1 MKKILVIIDAQVDFI
16 TGALGNDDIK
26 AAYERLENYV
36 ASTDEYENVYL
47 TRDTHNKDYAKTLE
61 GQKLPVPHCEYASA
75 GWQVMPRLVEAVRM
89 NPYIKSHL
97 FINKPT
103 FGSLNLPKVIDDQH
117 FENNIEIDVCGF
129 VSNICVISNTLL
141 LRAHFPNTKINFLS
155 NLSAGTSIEAHEAAS
170 LIMESNHIDIKTV

>member
-16 TGALGNDDIK
+16 TGALGNDDIR

-36 ASTDEYENVYL
+36 TSTDEYENVYF

-61 GQKLPVPHCEYASA
+61 GQKLPVSHCEYASA

-97 FINKPT
+97 FIDKPT

-117 FENNIEIDVCGF
+117 FENNIEIDVVGF
-129 VSNICVISNTLL
+129 DTDICVVSNCLL
-141 LRAHFPNTKINFLS
+141 LRAHFPNTKINVLKDYCG
-155 NLSAGTSIEAHEAAS
+155 GTTPENHEAALKVMNS
-170 LIMESNHIDIKTV
+170 CQIDII

>member
-97 FINKPT
+97 FIDKPT

-117 FENNIEIDVCGF
+117 FENNIEIDVVGF
-129 VSNICVISNTLL
+129 CSDICVVSNCLL
-141 LRAHFPNTKINFLS
+141 LRAHFPNTKINVLKDYCG
-155 NLSAGTSIEAHEAAS
+155 GTTPENHEAALKVMNS
-170 LIMESNHIDIKTV
+170 CQIDIV

>member
-1 MKKILVIIDAQVDFI
+1 MKKILVIIDAQADFI
-16 TGALGNDDIK
+16 TGTLGNDDIR

-47 TRDTHNKDYAKTLE
+47 TRDTHNKDYSKTLE

-89 NPYIKSHL
+89 NPYIKSHF
-97 FINKPT
+97 FIDKPT

-117 FENNIEIDVCGF
+117 FENNIEIDVVGF
-129 VSNICVISNTLL
+129 CTDICVASNCLL
-141 LRAHFPNTKINFLS
+141 LRAHFPNTRINVLKDYCG
-155 NLSAGTSIEAHEAAS
+155 GTTPENHEAALKVMNS
-170 LIMESNHIDIKTV
+170 CQIDII

>member
-97 FINKPT
+97 FIDKPT
-103 FGSLNLPKVIDDQH
+103 FGSLNLPKVIDDQY
-117 FENNIEIDVCGF
+117 FENNIEIDVVGF
-129 VSNICVISNTLL
+129 CSDICVVSNCLL
-141 LRAHFPNTKINFLS
+141 LRAHFPNTKINVLKDYCG
-155 NLSAGTSIEAHEAAS
+155 GTTPENHEAALKVMNS
-170 LIMESNHIDIKTV
+170 CQIDII

>member
-97 FINKPT
+97 FIDKPT

-117 FENNIEIDVCGF
+117 FENNIEIDVVGF
-129 VSNICVISNTLL
+129 CTDICVASNCLL
-141 LRAHFPNTKINFLS
+141 LRAHFPNTKINVLKDYCG
-155 NLSAGTSIEAHEAAS
+155 GTTPENHEAALKVMNS
-170 LIMESNHIDIKTV
+170 CQIDII

>member
-97 FINKPT
+97 FIDKPT

-117 FENNIEIDVCGF
+117 FENNIEIDVAGF
-129 VSNICVISNTLL
+129 CTDICVASNCLL
-141 LRAHFPNTKINFLS
+141 LRAHFPNTKINVLKDYCG
-155 NLSAGTSIEAHEAAS
+155 GTTPENHEAALKVMNS
-170 LIMESNHIDIKTV
+170 CQIDII

>member
-26 AAYERLENYV
+26 AAYDRLIDYL
-36 ASTDEYENVYL
+36 AATDKYENVYL
-47 TRDTHNKDYAKTLE
+47 TRDTHDENYSKTLE
-61 GQKLPVPHCEYASA
+61 GQKLPVPHCEYAST

-97 FINKPT
+97 FIDKPT

-117 FENNIEIDVCGF
+117 FENNIEIDVVGF
-129 VSNICVISNTLL
+129 CSDICVVSNCLL
-141 LRAHFPNTKINFLS
+141 LRAHFPNTKINVLKDYCG
-155 NLSAGTSIEAHEAAS
+155 GTTPENHEAALKVMNS
-170 LIMESNHIDIKTV
+170 CQIDII

>member
-26 AAYERLENYV
+26 AAYERLENYI

-97 FINKPT
+97 FIDKPT

-117 FENNIEIDVCGF
+117 FENNIEIDVVGF
-129 VSNICVISNTLL
+129 CTDICVASNCLL
-141 LRAHFPNTKINFLS
+141 LRAHFPNTKINVLKDYCG
-155 NLSAGTSIEAHEAAS
+155 GTTPENHEAALKVMNS
-170 LIMESNHIDIKTV
+170 CQIDII

>member
-1 MKKILVIIDAQVDFI
+1 MKKILVIIDAQVDFV
-16 TGALGNDDIK
+16 TGVLGNDEIK
-26 AAYERLENYV
+26 AACDRLIDYL
-36 ASTDEYENVYL
+36 AATDEYENVYL
-47 TRDTHNKDYAKTLE
+47 TRDTHNENYSKTLE
-61 GQKLPVPHCEYASA
+61 GQKLPIEHCKFAST
-75 GWQVMPRLVEAVRM
+75 GWQVMPKVLEAIEQ
-89 NPYIKSHL
+89 NPFIKSHL
-97 FINKPT
+97 IINKPT
-103 FGSLNLPKVIDDQH
+103 FGSLNLPKVIDGQH